1 MNLHKFVGQTAR
13 EAMQKMREVLG
24 DDAILI
30 RTRSVP
36 EGVEIL
42 AMPEQVGGDSDS
54 RVMAGAQDMASAAAS
69 GATSPAP
76 ATATAARR
84 SAPEMSTLS
93 FQQFVRQR
101 MAQGEAATK
110 PVAKPAAR
118 VLQTPAAAPA
128 GQPSS
133 GARVVRP
140 AAAPAEPAQI
150 SLMQAAVSP
159 AEPVVPTL
167 TDVMRPTPTAPEA
180 APMERHAWQAIQEMR
195 GQLSEQMNGLMWAG
209 SMRSQPIKANIL
221 SYLYQAGWSAQ
232 LGRKLADRVPLD
244 LNEAQALQWVGK
256 TLERLL
262 LVDTHQDSL
271 MKQGGIV
278 ALTGSTGVGKT
289 TSTAKIAAHFALR
302 HGAQSVGLITVD
314 TYRVGGHDQLRTLG
328 RMIGVPVHLAQDA
341 GSLAEFLSL
350 FMNKRLVLIDTV
362 GMGQNDQRLD
372 ELLLALR
379 APRVQRIM
387 VLNCAAQ
394 AQVTEQVMHRYQ
406 ASQCSGV
413 ILAKT
418 DEASQLALTL
428 DAVIRHRLR
437 VLGVADGQR
446 IPDDWQAPDASALIS
461 QAGAYSSSPVFENS
475 LDEIL
480 TQVEERTRPSSA
492 SRHFQGSLAGAR

>member
-1 MNLHKFVGQTAR
+1 VNLHKFVGQTAR

-42 AMPEQVGGDSDS
+42 AMPEQVEAEGRGNNA
-54 RVMAGAQDMASAAAS
+54 AGAEVREAVSP
-69 GATSPAP
+69 SPAP
-76 ATATAARR
+76 GLKPPPRQ

-101 MAQGEAATK
+101 MAREQ
-110 PVAKPAAR
+110 VSAKPAAP
-118 VLQTPAAAPA
+118 VVAAPA
-128 GQPSS
+128 VPIAPSTGQ
-133 GARVVRP
+133 
-140 AAAPAEPAQI
+140 AQPR
-150 SLMQAAVSP
+150 QAVQQP
-159 AEPVVPTL
+159 VEPVVPTL
-167 TDVMRPTPTAPEA
+167 TEVMRPMPQPAEA
-180 APMERHAWQAIQEMR
+180 MLTEHHALQAIQEMR
-195 GQLSEQMNGLMWAG
+195 GQLSEQMSGLMWAG
-209 SMRSQPIKANIL
+209 SMRSQPVKASIL

-232 LGRKLADRVPLD
+232 LGRKLADRVPVD

-379 APRVQRIM
+379 APRVQRVM

-446 IPDDWQAPDASALIS
+446 IPDDWQAPDAGALIA
-461 QAGAYSSSPVFENS
+461 QAAAYSGSPVFENS

-480 TQVEERTRPSSA
+480 TQVEERTRPTMASRAASGSSA
-492 SRHFQGSLAGAR
+492 VAR